1 MDHLLTLER
10 ETFEISKPKVRIVHL
25 FPPEIIKTDPANFRE
40 LVQKLT
46 GKPQKKKKKKKKK
59 KKIINLIKNHEV
71 KEEVEEREKLM
82 SGLRDEDGFLHGLS
96 DFPLL
101 PLLNTSYM
109 DLIEDDKS
117 FES

>member
-46 GKPQKKKKKKKKK
+46 GKPQKKKKKKK
-59 KKIINLIKNHEV
+59 ITELIKNHEV
-71 KEEVEEREKLM
+71 KEEEEEREKLM
-82 SGLRDEDGFLHGLS
+82 SGLQDEDGFLHGLS

-109 DLIEDDKS
+109 DLIEEDKS
-117 FES
+117 FKS